1 MNANI
6 AAVDSVKAVGGVA
19 AGAARIQGAAP
30 SAAGAAAAD
39 AAGLRK
45 GFKGLP
51 FIDHNLV
58 PLDAR
63 DNTVE
68 HAKKIHHQAFVFNP
82 RRKHIW
88 DNSAPATEDSYR
100 DTVRRIATVREL
112 AMLHGRTITMKR
124 VFANFKDIGLVT
136 DRVSVTNADSVK
148 NSSVLER

>member
-1 MNANI
+1 MNATI

-51 FIDHNLV
+51 LIAHNLV

-63 DNTVE
+63 DITLE
-68 HAKKIHHQAFVFNP
+68 HAKKYTI
-82 RRKHIW
+82 KHLCSILGE
-88 DNSAPATEDSYR
+88 STFGTKVPLQQKIPTG
-100 DTVRRIATVREL
+100 TQ
-112 AMLHGRTITMKR
+112 
-124 VFANFKDIGLVT
+124 
-136 DRVSVTNADSVK
+136 
-148 NSSVLER
+148 

>member
-39 AAGLRK
+39 VAGLRK

-51 FIDHNLV
+51 LIAHNLV

-68 HAKKIHHQAFVFNP
+68 HEKTHTINHLCLILQESTFGTAVPLQNVL
-82 RRKHIW
+82 
-88 DNSAPATEDSYR
+88 PA
-100 DTVRRIATVREL
+100 
-112 AMLHGRTITMKR
+112 RTQ
-124 VFANFKDIGLVT
+124 
-136 DRVSVTNADSVK
+136 
-148 NSSVLER
+148 

>member
-1 MNANI
+1 MNATI

-39 AAGLRK
+39 VAGLRK

-51 FIDHNLV
+51 LIAHNLV

-68 HAKKIHHQAFVFNP
+68 HAKNTPSSICVRSWEKAHLGQKFPCN
-82 RRKHIW
+82 RRF
-88 DNSAPATEDSYR
+88 
-100 DTVRRIATVREL
+100 
-112 AMLHGRTITMKR
+112 LH
-124 VFANFKDIGLVT
+124 
-136 DRVSVTNADSVK
+136 
-148 NSSVLER
+148 

>member
-1 MNANI
+1 MNATI

-82 RRKHIW
+82 RRKHMW
-88 DNSAPATEDSYR
+88 DNTAP
-100 DTVRRIATVREL
+100 
-112 AMLHGRTITMKR
+112 
-124 VFANFKDIGLVT
+124 
-136 DRVSVTNADSVK
+136 
-148 NSSVLER
+148 

>member
-82 RRKHIW
+82 LRKHMW
-88 DNSAPATEDSYR
+88 DNTDLEPNGRVESAP
-100 DTVRRIATVREL
+100 
-112 AMLHGRTITMKR
+112 
-124 VFANFKDIGLVT
+124 
-136 DRVSVTNADSVK
+136 
-148 NSSVLER
+148 